1 MLILKLFCRLAEMTF
16 SQVHASYTVQLA
28 QMASCKTDCFPCH
41 ACTCKWSII
50 TMLTWIF
57 FFFPFQFLFLLSN
70 IDVRF
75 RSQMTLLLA
84 ENIMKYMCFV
94 ELEWTSEWHRFI
106 QAYNYLRW
114 FSSQLSQLHV
124 WGKLLTTEV
133 SSSLSGESCITQD
146 KSRLLNRFLSR
157 RWSLIK

>member
-1 MLILKLFCRLAEMTF
+1 
-16 SQVHASYTVQLA
+16 
-28 QMASCKTDCFPCH
+28 
-41 ACTCKWSII
+41 
-50 TMLTWIF
+50 MLTWIF

-124 WGKLLTTEV
+124 WGKFLTTEV

-146 KSRLLNRFLSR
+146 KSHKKLYTLPPCFHVRKLNIDITLCTCYDKSTQFM
-157 RWSLIK
+157 